1 MASEYLKWK
10 YRDVKPEKPVPMT
23 AAQRRK
29 NWWHYH
35 KWHVLT
41 TAAALLIAADWAW
54 NVLSQVHPDYQVAYV
69 GSVPLNEGDRVS
81 WETQLAGLGTDCNG
95 DGNVVV
101 QLNQY
106 LTTQNGPTSEQAM
119 YNYAA
124 NVKLL
129 ADLDA
134 RESYFFLLEDP
145 EQFQADY
152 EILQEDW
159 FPVENG
165 LYLARREFWKDR
177 TAEHMEEC
185 GRLWERLME
194 EAA

>member
-10 YRDVKPEKPVPMT
+10 YRDVEPEKPVELT
-23 AAQRRK
+23 KKQRRQ

-41 TAAALLIAADWAW
+41 GAVLVLAAASWAW
-54 NVLSQVHPDYQVAYV
+54 NALTQVHPDYQIAYV
-69 GSVPLNEGDRVS
+69 GSSPLSEEDAAA
-81 WETQLAGLGTDCNG
+81 WEARLAALGADCDG
-95 DGNVVV
+95 DGRVVAE
-101 QLNQY
+101 LRQY
-106 LTTQNGPTSEQAM
+106 PVFPGQEQAEF
-119 YNYAA
+119 NYVSK
-124 NVKLL
+124 VKLL
-129 ADLDA
+129 ADLDS

-145 EQFQADY
+145 EKFQADY

-165 LYLARREFWKDR
+165 LYLARRAFWEDR

-185 GRLWERLME
+185 DALWARLLE

>member
-10 YRDVKPEKPVPMT
+10 YRDVQPEKTVELT
-23 AAQRRK
+23 KKQRRR

-35 KWHVLT
+35 KWHVLIC
-41 TAAALLIAADWAW
+41 AAVVLIGLDWAW
-54 NVLSQVHPDYQVAYV
+54 NVLTRVTPDYQVAYV
-69 GSVPLNEGDRVS
+69 GSAPLSQEDAAA
-81 WETQLAGLGTDCNG
+81 WEARLSALGADCDG
-95 DGNVVV
+95 DGKVVV

-106 LTTQNGPTSEQAM
+106 LSSQEDPM
-119 YNYAA
+119 YTAAA

-129 ADLDA
+129 ADLDS

-145 EQFQADY
+145 EKFQADY

-165 LYLARREFWKDR
+165 LYLARRAFWEDR
-177 TAEHMEEC
+177 MAEHMEEC
-185 GRLWERLME
+185 DALWARLLK

>member
-10 YRDVKPEKPVPMT
+10 YRDVEPEKPIELT
-23 AAQRRK
+23 KKQRRR

-35 KWHVLT
+35 KWHVLI
-41 TAAALLIAADWAW
+41 AAALVLVGADWAW
-54 NVLSQVHPDYQVAYV
+54 NALTRVRPDYQVAYV
-69 GSVPLNEGDRVS
+69 GSSPLDQEDAAA
-81 WETQLAGLGTDCNG
+81 WEARLAALGADCDG
-95 DGNVVV
+95 DGRVAVRI
-101 QLNQY
+101 NQY
-106 LTTQNGPTSEQAM
+106 LSAQEDAM
-119 YNYAA
+119 YAAAA

-145 EQFQADY
+145 EKFQADY

-165 LYLARREFWKDR
+165 LYLARRAFWEDR
-177 TAEHMEEC
+177 TAEYMEEC
-185 GRLWERLME
+185 GALWARLAE